1 MKQTAMKTTA
11 MKNKLNHF
19 ITRIN
24 LAILLCA
31 AAAFTSG
38 CDENGGITIPSGATE
53 LTVSMMSNDALTDAV
68 TITEAKALI
77 TNIQYKRETGA
88 HSQLHHT
95 GPFVINFGLGGSLT
109 ELLTGYIV
117 RDKYINAQFQLHQP
131 DENETVTDP
140 EFVQGTA
147 SHQRFSFI
155 IKGTYNGTSFTYRS
169 KQSMAL
175 TVNMNAV
182 SNINLKKQNITI
194 AFNETLWFKNGS
206 TELDPNDPNN
216 AAIIDAN
223 IKNSFKIAFVDNNK
237 DGQPD

>member
-1 MKQTAMKTTA
+1 MKTIVK
-11 MKNKLNHF
+11 KNKLNHF
-19 ITRIN
+19 ITKIC

-31 AAAFTSG
+31 VAVSGYG

-53 LTVSMMSNDALTDAV
+53 LTVSMKSDDAITDAI

-95 GPFVINFGLGGSLT
+95 GPFVINFALGGSLT

-131 DENETVTDP
+131 EETETVSDP
-140 EFVQGTA
+140 DFKEGTG
-147 SHQRFSFI
+147 SNQRFSFI
-155 IKGTYNGTSFTYRS
+155 IKGTYNGTSFIYKT
-169 KQSMAL
+169 KKSMSL
-175 TVNMNAV
+175 LVNMNAV

-216 AAIIDAN
+216 AAVIDEN
-223 IKNSFKIAFVDNNK
+223 IKNSFKLAFVDNNK